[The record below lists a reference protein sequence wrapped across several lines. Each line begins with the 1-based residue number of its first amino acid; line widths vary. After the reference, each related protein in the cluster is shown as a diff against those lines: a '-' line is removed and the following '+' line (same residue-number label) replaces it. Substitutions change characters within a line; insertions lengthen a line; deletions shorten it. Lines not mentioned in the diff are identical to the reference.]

1 MDFKILKELFSLRD
15 LIDILAVALFIY
27 AFIYFLVVTK
37 GFQILRILIL
47 VGIFW
52 VVAELVQLKTLS
64 WVFEK
69 VWTLGL
75 FSVVVVFQPEIRR
88 ALVKIGE
95 RTKVIKLTSLEE
107 RTVERIV
114 RACRFMSDR
123 QIGALIVIERHQNV
137 EDIIEGCVPIDAAV
151 SVELIITIFHPT
163 TPLHDGA
170 IVIKGERIAFASCV
184 LPLSKTAKLPKKYG
198 TRHRAAVGISEETDA
213 VAVVVSEETGEIS
226 IAVEGNLE
234 RNLDP
239 EMLRDRLGELL
250 GLKEDEG
257 S

>member
-1 MDFKILKELFSLRD
+1 MLFEILRELFGFRD

-27 AFIYFLVVTK
+27 SIIYFLVVTK
-37 GFQILRILIL
+37 GFQILRALILI
-47 VGIFW
+47 GILW
-52 VVAELVQLKTLS
+52 VLAELIQLRTLS
-64 WVFEK
+64 WIFEK
-69 VWTLGL
+69 LWTLGL
-75 FSVVVVFQPEIRR
+75 FSIVVVFQPEIRR
-88 ALVKIGE
+88 ALARIGE
-95 RTKVIKLTSLEE
+95 RTKVIKLTSMEE

-137 EDIIEGCVPIDAAV
+137 EDIIEGCVYIDANV

-170 IVIKGERIAFASCV
+170 VVVRGERIVFASCV
-184 LPLSKTAKLPKKYG
+184 LPLSKTARLPKKYG
-198 TRHRAAVGISEETDA
+198 TRHRAALGISEESDA
-213 VAVVVSEETGEIS
+213 LAVVVSEETGEIS
-226 IAVEGNLE
+226 LAVGGNLE

-239 EMLRDRLGELL
+239 EMLRDRLEELM
-250 GLKEDEG
+250 GLRKDEA